1 MSNTFTMKKILFL
14 LCLFAIS
21 IGYSQEKIPAKF
33 TKTATLLRV
42 SAPLSSY
49 AKQKDTIVDASTVAK
64 IRNNMRNAPKT
75 NPDALPLHG
84 DPVVQTKN
92 PVRAPQ
98 DVLLSFDGIDV
109 NEGQAVPPDPT
120 GAAGPNHYVHAVN
133 RVIKIY
139 DDEGLLL
146 DGPIL
151 LGDFFE
157 NGISDGDPIVMY
169 DQLANRWFISEFYD
183 ADDALLIAISTTG
196 NPLGNYNIYQF
207 DLSSFPDYPHYAV
220 WPDGYYLTA
229 NKNGDVGY
237 VLDRVAMLN
246 GDNNPEVVGFTLP
259 GLIRNPNTVFG
270 AQAANL
276 LGDDLPPPE
285 TPGYFVYLQD
295 DAWTGV
301 IFDHLKIW
309 QVDPNFDNGAIG
321 TISLPQVI
329 PTADFDSTFQP
340 FGDGDTGQP
349 GTPQNIDNLGGVI
362 SYMTNFRTFDTHN
375 SLILNFNV
383 NLGSDRSGIRWY
395 ELRNETDDEFTIF
408 QEGTWSRPDNLSRFL
423 GSICMNKFGDIA
435 LSYNTGNF
443 QNLIDIRFTGRLVDD
458 PLNEMSFQE
467 TLVADSS
474 GPQTFSNRFGDY
486 SQMTIDPDDETF
498 WFTTEYFKET
508 DVWSTRITHFSL
520 DGLPVLANETPE
532 SENAVIAVFP
542 YDTATHRIVLETA
555 RALNELT
562 FDVLDIKGKK
572 VTSGNLIN
580 DNQAYMASFNTTNL
594 TTGVY
599 LLQIKN
605 NSGFNELKKF
615 IIN

>member
-1 MSNTFTMKKILFL
+1 MKKLLFL
-14 LCLFAIS
+14 IGLFVIS
-21 IGYSQEKIPAKF
+21 IGYSQDKFPAKF

-42 SAPLSSY
+42 SEPLSSY
-49 AKQKDTIVDASTVAK
+49 AKQKDTVVDAKTVAR

-139 DDEGLLL
+139 DDEGALLE
-146 DGPIL
+146 GPIL

-157 NGISDGDPIVMY
+157 NGINDGDPIVMY

-183 ADDALLIAISTTG
+183 ADDALIIAISNSG
-196 NPLGNYNIYQF
+196 NPLGNYNVYQF
-207 DLSSFPDYPHYAV
+207 DLDSFPDYPHYAV

-246 GDNNPEVVGFTLP
+246 GDTNPEVVGFTLP

-276 LGDDLPPPE
+276 LGDDLPPAD

-301 IFDHLKIW
+301 LFDHLKIW
-309 QVDPNFDNGAIG
+309 KVDPNFDNGAVG

-349 GTPQNIDNLGGVI
+349 GTTQNIDNLGGVI
-362 SYMTNFRTFDTHN
+362 SYMTNFRSFDTHN

-395 ELRNETDDEFTIF
+395 ELRNETDDEFTIH

-423 GSICMNKFGDIA
+423 GSMCMNKFGDIA

-443 QNLIDIRFTGRLVDD
+443 QNLVDIRFTGRLADD

-467 TLVADSS
+467 TLVVGSS

-498 WFTTEYFKET
+498 WFTTEYFKEI

-532 SENAVIAVFP
+532 TDSAIIAIYPF
-542 YDTATHRIVLETA
+542 DATSHQLLLETEKVIDTLTYDILD
-555 RALNELT
+555 LN
-562 FDVLDIKGKK
+562 GK
-572 VTSGNLIN
+572 II
-580 DNQAYMASFNTTNL
+580 A
-594 TTGVY
+594 
-599 LLQIKN
+599 
-605 NSGFNELKKF
+605 SGFLENQNQGYSALVNSSSFSSGIYLVEVKDTGNFKIAKKF
-615 IIN
+615 SVK